1 MEFPLP
7 YNGVNKGLAVDKQPP
22 ATTSFMNNVRL
33 LDVYERRA
41 RMGQRP
47 GIEQRYT
54 QQIGGAYQ
62 PIVEMLQVGVIE

>member
-7 YNGVNKGLAVDKQPP
+7 YKGVNKSMAVDKQPP
-22 ATTSFMNNVRL
+22 STTSYMNNVRL
-33 LDVYERRA
+33 LDIYEHRA

-47 GIEQRYT
+47 GIEKRYS
-54 QQIGGAYQ
+54 QQIGGDYQ